1 MTCLPKLFLLQNLK
15 VKRERRPRT
24 RVKRRRGSN
33 LRGLSSFEKEV
44 GAVVGVI
51 ISIGD
56 FLVEVEERT
65 ASTEDL
71 EGDLVVVAMVP
82 TIMAATINNVK
93 VHYHHTTS
101 RPHYRSKVFPRRILW
116 EV

>member
-1 MTCLPKLFLLQNLK
+1 M
-15 VKRERRPRT
+15 
-24 RVKRRRGSN
+24 
-33 LRGLSSFEKEV
+33 